1 MERQALEVV
10 LQQPQMLTD
19 SAWTEFAAARFA
31 APAHAAL
38 HSAIAAAGRP
48 APQEAAAGWIERVRH
63 ELPEAL
69 RPLMAE
75 LAVTPLPATTEE
87 SLERYCRDIL
97 AGLAELQI
105 TAQKAEMMGQ
115 LQRLGPDSPPEE
127 YQRLNRALLELELRR
142 RALRSTD

>member
-10 LQQPQMLTD
+10 LQQPAMLD
-19 SAWTEFAAARFA
+19 AAAWDEFAGARFV

-38 HSAIAAAGRP
+38 HSAIAAAGRQGE
-48 APQEAAAGWIERVRH
+48 QEAVSAWIERVRH
-63 ELPEAL
+63 ELPEGL
-69 RPLMAE
+69 RPLLAE

-105 TAQKAEMMGQ
+105 TAQKAELMGR
-115 LQRLGPDSPPEE
+115 LQRLDAAAAPEE
-127 YQRLNRALLELELRR
+127 FQQLNRRLMELELRR
-142 RALRSTD
+142 RALRSRD